1 MNIIHRA
8 YRLLVFKVGDTRWCG
23 WRHFP
28 FIVTWDAVTP
38 RLTGEEVAG
47 VMRLMRK
54 GDVLLMTADGY
65 ASNLGIGGGLIHA
78 ALVVD
83 DAGHIVEALSD
94 DEGGVVHRH
103 VIDSVRHADRLVVV
117 RPALDPAEVDAG
129 VEEALKLVGLRYDIY
144 FSFDIQE
151 EREALKKGEREGV
164 RICCTE
170 VAYFAYFNHVV
181 HLGLY
186 RQVKR
191 TFMQGVLRLLGL
203 VVGEKVLTADDILA
217 AEGMKVVW
225 LSAGATPAWFATKT
239 TNERLLQKVM
249 GFYRTKR

>member
-1 MNIIHRA
+1 MNIIHNA

-23 WRHFP
+23 WKHFP

-38 RLTGEEVAG
+38 RVTGDEMANVE
-47 VMRLMRK
+47 RIIKR

-94 DEGGVVHRH
+94 DEGGVVKRH
-103 VIDSVRHADRLVVV
+103 VLDSIRHADRLVIV
-117 RPALDPAEVDAG
+117 RPDLHPLEVDAG
-129 VEEALKLVGLRYDIY
+129 INEALTLAGLRYDIY

-151 EREALKKGEREGV
+151 EREALKKGDRASV
-164 RICCTE
+164 RVCCTE
-170 VAYFAYFNHVV
+170 VPYFAYYNHVV

-186 RQVKR
+186 RQVKK
-191 TFMQGVLRLLGL
+191 TFLQGVLRLLGL

-217 AEGMKVVW
+217 AEGMKLVW
-225 LSAGATPAWFATKT
+225 LSSGATPAWFATKT